1 MRHFIPPQLITL
13 IIKVFLSVIL
23 KNAINPNQG
32 GFKMADCI
40 FCKIA
45 AGEIPSQIVYED
57 AQVVAFKD
65 LSPKAP
71 VHVLIVPKKHVQSV
85 AHFQAED
92 KELAAHIFVDVVPKL
107 AAELGVAEGGFRLVL
122 NTGDDGGQTVHHLHV
137 HLLGGRK
144 MTWPPG

>member
-1 MRHFIPPQLITL
+1 MTSC
-13 IIKVFLSVIL
+13 V
-23 KNAINPNQG
+23 
-32 GFKMADCI
+32 

-45 AGEIPSQIVYED
+45 QGDIPAQIIYED
-57 AQVVAFKD
+57 ESVIAFKD

-85 AHFQAED
+85 AHFQVED
-92 KELAAHIFVDVVPKL
+92 KELAAHIFVDVVLKL
-107 AAELGVAEGGFRLVL
+107 AAQLKLTDAGFRLVM
-122 NTGDDGGQTVHHLHV
+122 NTGSDGGQSVPHLHV

>member
-1 MRHFIPPQLITL
+1 M
-13 IIKVFLSVIL
+13 S
-23 KNAINPNQG
+23 
-32 GFKMADCI
+32 DCI

-45 AGEIPSQIVYED
+45 AGEIPAQKVYED
-57 AQVVAFKD
+57 DSVIAFKD

-71 VHVLIVPKKHVQSV
+71 VHVLIVPKKHIQSV
-85 AHFQAED
+85 AHFEAED

-107 AAELGVAEGGFRLVL
+107 AAELGVADNGFRIVA
-122 NTGDDGGQTVHHLHV
+122 NTGDDGGQTVNHLHV

>member
-1 MRHFIPPQLITL
+1 
-13 IIKVFLSVIL
+13 
-23 KNAINPNQG
+23 
-32 GFKMADCI
+32 MADCI

-45 AGEIPSQIVYED
+45 AGEIPSQKVYED
-57 AQVVAFKD
+57 ESVVAFKD

-71 VHVLIVPKKHVQSV
+71 VHVLIVPKKHIQSV

-107 AAELGVAEGGFRLVL
+107 ANELGIAENGFRVVM

-144 MTWPPG
+144 FTWPPG

>member
-1 MRHFIPPQLITL
+1 M
-13 IIKVFLSVIL
+13 S
-23 KNAINPNQG
+23 
-32 GFKMADCI
+32 DCI

-45 AGEIPSQIVYED
+45 AGEIPAQKVYED
-57 AQVVAFKD
+57 DSVVAFKD

-71 VHVLIVPKKHVQSV
+71 VHVLIVPKKHIQSV
-85 AHFQAED
+85 AHFEAED

-107 AAELGVAEGGFRLVL
+107 ANDLEIADNGFRIVV
-122 NTGDDGGQTVHHLHV
+122 NTGDDGGQTVNHLHV

>member
-1 MRHFIPPQLITL
+1 MT
-13 IIKVFLSVIL
+13 
-23 KNAINPNQG
+23 
-32 GFKMADCI
+32 DCI

-45 AGEIPSQIVYED
+45 KGEIPSQKVYED
-57 AQVVAFKD
+57 ESVVAFKD

-71 VHVLIVPKKHVQSV
+71 VHVLIVPKKHIQSV
-85 AHFQAED
+85 AHFQTED

-107 AAELGVAEGGFRLVL
+107 AAELAVADGGFRIVL